1 MKKKIALLAGGFTG
15 ESVVSLKSA
24 AQIEE
29 VLDYNLFDVYKIIIT
44 PDKWFFQNT
53 DGEKID
59 VDKNDF
65 SITINQEK
73 IKFDVVFIIIHGTPG
88 EDGKLQS
95 YFDLLS
101 IPYTTCDATTSA
113 LTMNKGYTKAVVY
126 GITGLNIAN
135 SIQLFNQ
142 EESNVPEIESQL
154 KLPLFIKPNNGG
166 SSIGMS
172 KVNHW
177 EELQEALNKAFAEDS
192 QILIEEFIKGREFT
206 VGVYKAKN
214 ELTVLP
220 ITEIISSKEF
230 FDFEA
235 KYTTGISEEITPAD
249 ISDDIKYRVAEIVKS
264 VYLKLNCKGMVRVD
278 FILQDFTEEFFFIEI
293 NTVPGQSANS
303 IIPQQVKATGMTMTH
318 FYTLLIE
325 EALTTA

>member
-29 VLDYNLFDVYKIIIT
+29 VLDYSLFEVFKIIIS
-44 PDKWFFQNT
+44 PESWYFQSV
-53 DGEKID
+53 DGKKIEI
-59 VDKNDF
+59 DKNDF
-65 SITINQEK
+65 SITLDGEK
-73 IKFDVVFIIIHGTPG
+73 IKFDAVFIIIHGSPG

-95 YFDLLS
+95 YFDLLN

-113 LTMNKGYTKAVVY
+113 LTMNKGYTKAIVN
-126 GITGLNIAN
+126 GISGLNVAN

-142 EESNVPEIESQL
+142 DESNVKEIESQL

-172 KVNHW
+172 KVNDW
-177 EELQEALNKAFAEDS
+177 EDLKEALDKAFAEDS
-192 QILIEEFIKGREFT
+192 QILVEEFIKGREFT
-206 VGVYKAKN
+206 VGVYKAN
-214 ELTVLP
+214 HNLVVLP

-235 KYTTGISEEITPAD
+235 KYTTGISEEITPAN
-249 ISDDIKYRVAEIVKS
+249 ISDDLKDKVGDIVKAS
-264 VYLKLNCKGMVRVD
+264 YLKLNCKGMVRID
-278 FILQDFTEEFFFIEI
+278 FILQDFTDEFFFIEI

-303 IIPQQVKATGMTMTH
+303 IIPQQVRATGMTMRH
-318 FYTLLIE
+318 FYTLLIN
-325 EALTTA
+325 EALA